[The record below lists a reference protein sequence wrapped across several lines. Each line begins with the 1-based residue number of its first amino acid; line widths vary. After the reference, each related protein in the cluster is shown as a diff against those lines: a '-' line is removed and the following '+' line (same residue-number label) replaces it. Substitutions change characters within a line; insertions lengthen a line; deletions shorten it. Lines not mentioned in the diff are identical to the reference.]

1 MTLSVLLALSK
12 QTLGFIIFLCLFS
25 LIIIFSLWVCREM
38 DKQGVVPNYL
48 KLVKKDDSVVKR
60 DDSME
65 IEMKNRIKA
74 LEMELLDKELRLIEF
89 EKEIRQLKEKDNLKS

>member
-1 MTLSVLLALSK
+1 
-12 QTLGFIIFLCLFS
+12 
-25 LIIIFSLWVCREM
+25 M

-74 LEMELLDKELRLIEF
+74 LEMELLDKELRLIEL